1 MYQELYY
8 LDFIKCYSFAKQLT
22 GNDQV
27 ERVEKAE
34 RIHMN
39 ILLVDSD
46 DKDRE
51 RLKRI
56 LKSGKSRCLV
66 DEATTVNEGL
76 QVFNSKHYDLVLMD
90 FYMPQRD
97 GIEMLL
103 EIRNDRSAASTTLI
117 VTSTE
122 ENETLALNCLHAGAH
137 DFIVKS
143 DICWPRLRRAI
154 TNAETRFDLEGKL
167 LESYKN
173 AKKLAEHDSLTGLAN
188 RYLFDEYT
196 KNAILSHER
205 SNNKL
210 AVVFIDIDNFKFIN
224 DAYGHDLG
232 DEFLKQVVERI
243 RNSLRGNEIFARL
256 GGDEFGLTL
265 TNLRTNQ
272 DASRV
277 AKRILNLLD
286 KPFDVEDKQIKASA
300 SIGISVF
307 PDQGKSTEDLFKFAD
322 IAMYRAK
329 KLGKNQACFFEGQM
343 QEQFSARYKLE
354 NQLRTALRD
363 KQFILYYQPVI
374 DTADN
379 TLKGFEALI
388 RWCVDGKLYSP
399 DTFIPIAEQ
408 SNLIMDIG
416 RWVIENAI
424 EQRAQWQH
432 LGEDLSMAI
441 NLSAVQLSDTTLPR
455 FIARLL
461 EKHQVNPRTI
471 EFELTETALLENSTA
486 QVLVIN
492 EIHNM
497 GCRIALDDFGTGFSS
512 VSHLRNFPI
521 STVKID
527 KSLMPNKNS
536 AKKEIALISGL
547 AAMIHSLELE
557 IIGEGV
563 ESLEHLELC
572 RQLKIH
578 NVQGYFFDKPLPS
591 YDLEQRYCRLPANH
605 YV

>member
-1 MYQELYY
+1 
-8 LDFIKCYSFAKQLT
+8 
-22 GNDQV
+22 
-27 ERVEKAE
+27 
-34 RIHMN
+34 MN

-46 DKDRE
+46 QKDRE
-51 RLKRI
+51 RLSRI
-56 LKSGKSRCLV
+56 LKSGRSRCNV
-66 DEATTVNEGL
+66 DEVATVNEGL
-76 QVFNSKHYDLVLMD
+76 KVFKNKQYDLVLMD

-103 EIRNDRSAASTTLI
+103 EIRSKGQSAGTTFI
-117 VTSTE
+117 VTSSE

-137 DFIVKS
+137 DFIVKNEIS
-143 DICWPRLRRAI
+143 WPRLRRAM
-154 TNAETRFDLEGKL
+154 TQAETRFDLENKL
-167 LESYKN
+167 LESYRN

-188 RYLFDEYT
+188 RYIFDDYT
-196 KNAILSHER
+196 KHAILSHER
-205 SNNKL
+205 TSQKL

-224 DAYGHDLG
+224 DAYGHDMG
-232 DEFLKQVVERI
+232 DVFLKKVVERI
-243 RNSLRGNEIFARL
+243 RASLRGNEIFARL

-265 TNLRTNQ
+265 TNLRSNQ

-277 AKRILNLLD
+277 TKRILSLLD
-286 KPFDVEDKQIKASA
+286 TPFEVDGKQIKASA

-307 PDQGKSTEDLFKFAD
+307 PDQGKTAEDLFKFAD

-329 KLGKNQACFFEGQM
+329 KMGKNQACFFEGQM

-363 KQFILYYQPVI
+363 DQFILYYQPVI

-424 EQRAQWQH
+424 KQRAQWNH
-432 LGEDLSMAI
+432 LGEHLSMAI

-455 FIARLL
+455 FVAAMI
-461 EKHQVNPRTI
+461 EKHQINPSTI

-486 QVLVIN
+486 QALVIN
-492 EIHNM
+492 EIHKM

-527 KSLMPNKNS
+527 KSLMPNKNCG
-536 AKKEIALISGL
+536 KKEIALISGL

-563 ESLEHLELC
+563 ESMEHLELC

-591 YDLEQRYCRLPANH
+591 NDLEQRYCRLPANH
-605 YV
+605 FN